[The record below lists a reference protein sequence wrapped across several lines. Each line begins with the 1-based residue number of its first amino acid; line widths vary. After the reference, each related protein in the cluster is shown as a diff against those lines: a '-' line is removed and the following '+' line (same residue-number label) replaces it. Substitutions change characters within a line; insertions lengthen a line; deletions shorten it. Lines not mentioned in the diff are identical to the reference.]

1 MRLIDLDPKDYRA
14 QPLKGEP
21 VFARGGLLRL
31 AVVAGFFAFMAGVT
45 MIWAPIAHEIIASV
59 RAAVGR

>member
-1 MRLIDLDPKDYRA
+1 MPHIDLDPKDYRA

-31 AVVAGFFAFMAGVT
+31 AIVAGFFLLMIGITFAIRVPYSAAFNMLWPAT
-45 MIWAPIAHEIIASV
+45 
-59 RAAVGR
+59 